1 MIKTQIPN
9 AGHYIKSEVGSI
21 SRDKIEFTGGE
32 FMPGEVYGVVA
43 GQAVKLDFAATDGS
57 ELAKGVCYA
66 YVDASTADKEQ
77 VVTTRLT
84 EVNLN
89 ALTLPNGY
97 TAPNLTSVKAE
108 LAKNFV
114 IVRGE

>member
-9 AGHYIKSEVGSI
+9 AGHYIKSETGSI
-21 SRDKIEFTGGE
+21 SRDKIEFTGGV
-32 FMPGEVYGVVA
+32 FVPGEVYGVV
-43 GQAVKLDFAATDGS
+43 GGKAVKLDFAASDGS

-66 YVDASTADKEQ
+66 YVDASEADKEQ

-89 ALTLPNGY
+89 ALTLPAAY
-97 TAPNLTSVKAE
+97 TEPNLASVKAE

-114 IVRGE
+114 IVRG